1 VIRGLMGSDSVVHGL
16 KQEMTASIA
25 RSRQIADSVANAS
38 NGTDASFEASLDAAM
53 SPDEV
58 DLEVEMVKLADEQ
71 IRYEAMGEILQKMYG
86 QIRSSLRS
94 V

>member
-1 VIRGLMGSDSVVHGL
+1 MIRGLMGSESTVHGL
-16 KQEMTASIA
+16 KQELSASIV
-25 RSRQIADSVANAS
+25 RSREIAHRVANAS
-38 NGTDASFEASLDAAM
+38 NGTTASFEASLDAAM
-53 SPDEV
+53 NPDAV

-94 V
+94 G